1 MYKTTSSKIVFGLL
15 AGLFILFFLLSYY
28 SEGTFD
34 GGDGILHYHFARYAW
49 AHPYLFLDNWA
60 KPFFTLVASPFAQ
73 FGLMGMNIFNILC
86 GLFSAHLCFRIA
98 VFFNAQYPILVI
110 FCLCFSAIYFPTL
123 NSGLTEPFFGL
134 VLIFSLFLYVKEY
147 FILSFV
153 VISFLPFIRSEGY
166 LVLLLISIALVI
178 NRTSVEIIYL
188 TVGSIIYSM
197 IGGYHFHDYLWL
209 IHKNPYTESN
219 QDVYGHGSF
228 WHFVSEYNH
237 IWGGMLALLF
247 VIGTIRILSMIKDNN
262 SNSEGT
268 VKVPSNELIA
278 NLIIY
283 FGSFFL
289 YFIAHSFFWSRGIV
303 GSLGLIRVMAAVM
316 PISAILCVFGIQDLL
331 SFTFLNE
338 RSRNILITIILIVII
353 ITPFMQNYFPYKQDG
368 EQQLISKTAAWYNAS
383 PYKQKD
389 IYFAHPYL
397 AHKMNID
404 RFDTTRIR
412 ELGWLYQ
419 NATCKAVRDSSLI
432 FWDGHFGPNES
443 RIPLKKLMNDSN
455 LCLLKSFVPNAE
467 IKGLN
472 DSPFAVYVFVKL
484 HKPAAT
490 KVKLDS
496 LVYDFES
503 AASTIA
509 ASQPFEA
516 SEEGNTFL
524 RLSPS
529 DEYGPTVSLSPLLL
543 KHAYEIRH
551 LQVEVDVKNNSSL
564 TAQPQLVLS
573 VIRSDGTTAYWQKI
587 DFPAVKNDRAWQRFS
602 QGLDFSPA
610 QFNTTDVVRIY
621 FWNTRKNSLS
631 IDNLRLNFFGNRP

>member
-1 MYKTTSSKIVFGLL
+1 MYRTTSSKIVFGLL

-73 FGLMGMNIFNILC
+73 FGLMGMNVFNILC
-86 GLFSAHLCFRIA
+86 GLLSAYLCFRIA

-110 FCLCFSAIYFPTL
+110 ICLSFSAIYFPTL

-134 VLIFSLFLYVKEY
+134 VLTFSLFLFVKEY

-153 VISFLPFIRSEGY
+153 VISFLPFVRSEGY
-166 LVLLLISIALVI
+166 LVLMLIAFALII
-178 NRTSVEIIYL
+178 NRTPIEIIYL
-188 TVGSIIYSM
+188 TVGTIIYSI
-197 IGGYHFHDYLWL
+197 IGGRHFHDYLWL
-209 IHKNPYTESN
+209 IHKNPYNGSG
-219 QDVYGHGSF
+219 QDVYGHGSI

-237 IWGGMLALLF
+237 IWGATLALLF
-247 VIGTIRILSMIKDNN
+247 VVGTVRILSMVKDNIN
-262 SNSEGT
+262 NSEGT

-283 FGSFFL
+283 FGSFFI
-289 YFIAHSFFWSRGIV
+289 YFIAHSFFWSGGIV

-331 SFTFLNE
+331 AFAFLNE
-338 RSRNILITIILIVII
+338 RSRNIIITIILILII
-353 ITPFMQNYFPYKQDG
+353 ITPFTQNYFPYKQDG
-368 EQQLISKTAAWYNAS
+368 EQQLVSQAAAWYNTS

-397 AHKMNID
+397 VHKINVD
-404 RFDTTRIR
+404 RFDTAHIHD
-412 ELGWLYQ
+412 LGCLFQ
-419 NATCKAVRDSSLI
+419 TAPSKSIKDSAII

-443 RIPLKKLMNDSN
+443 RMPLQKLMNDSN
-455 LCLLKSFVPNAE
+455 YCLLKSFVPNTE

-472 DSPFAVYVFVKL
+472 DSPFAIYVFARL
-484 HKPAAT
+484 HTPATT

-496 LVYDFES
+496 MGYDFELP
-503 AASTIA
+503 ASSISG
-509 ASQPFEA
+509 SQSFEA
-516 SEEGNTFL
+516 REEGNKFL
-524 RLSPS
+524 RLLPS
-529 DEYGPTVSLSPLLL
+529 DEYGPTISLAPLVL
-543 KHAYEIRH
+543 KNAYDIRH
-551 LQVEVDVKNNSSL
+551 LQVEVDVKNNSTL
-564 TAQPQLVLS
+564 EVEPKLVVS
-573 VIRSDGTTAYWQKI
+573 VVRSDGTTAYWQKI
-587 DFPAVKNDRAWQRFS
+587 DFPKVKKDVAWQRFS

-610 QFNTTDVVRIY
+610 QFNATDVVLIY
-621 FWNTRKNSLS
+621 FWNTRKNSFS
-631 IDNLRLNFFGNRP
+631 IDNFRLNFFGQRP